1 MAAEW
6 TNFKAKMKAKRIDK
20 GKGKKKDT
28 ISAFNDE
35 NDTLVVQRLS
45 AEVSGKAQKYSRI
58 GAREFVSYEYE
69 EFTIENIRRACEKHF
84 AVDKSMSCDILA
96 GEQGPSCNTVKQ
108 IPDSRV
114 IHVRFVE
121 RVPVVELDEGTELG
135 TRERGPSLKSLPAKR
150 KFSDAETKT
159 RSVPTKSAPS
169 PSKFVPRSL
178 SVVEMLKLG
187 KVITQSTTSVNIYA
201 FNFNEMSWSTTPSTV
216 DFSIGKE
223 PFGKGGFRQAF
234 KATSNDKEFQGTW
247 VIKKYLPKSISDIE
261 STGQSIE
268 QHTKKVVQM
277 HYLARNFAARLS
289 QELQASDDHILFG
302 ETPKYNKISLGKLD
316 SDEYVTV
323 EELVEGSFVK
333 HINNNGHICGDT
345 NNPVCNKAE
354 CLAHYSFERSNKE
367 VMVVD
372 IQGCDYLLFDPEVA
386 SKELKSNEEFF
397 FCTGNLSISAI
408 NNFIESHKCNW
419 YCELLKLPELTNL

>member
-6 TNFKAKMKAKRIDK
+6 RNFKAKMKKKRIDK

-28 ISAFNDE
+28 VSAFIFE

-121 RVPVVELDEGTELG
+121 RVGEGTELG
-135 TRERGPSLKSLPAKR
+135 IRERQPGLKSLPAKR
-150 KFSDAETKT
+150 NFPDAETKT
-159 RSVPTKSAPS
+159 RSEHKKSAPS

-187 KVITQSTTSVNIYA
+187 KVITQSTASVHIFA
-201 FNFNEMSWSTTPSTV
+201 FNFKEMSWSKTPS
-216 DFSIGKE
+216 I
-223 PFGKGGFRQAF
+223 
-234 KATSNDKEFQGTW
+234 
-247 VIKKYLPKSISDIE
+247 
-261 STGQSIE
+261 
-268 QHTKKVVQM
+268 
-277 HYLARNFAARLS
+277 
-289 QELQASDDHILFG
+289 
-302 ETPKYNKISLGKLD
+302 
-316 SDEYVTV
+316 
-323 EELVEGSFVK
+323 
-333 HINNNGHICGDT
+333 
-345 NNPVCNKAE
+345 
-354 CLAHYSFERSNKE
+354 YS
-367 VMVVD
+367 
-372 IQGCDYLLFDPEVA
+372 
-386 SKELKSNEEFF
+386 
-397 FCTGNLSISAI
+397 
-408 NNFIESHKCNW
+408 
-419 YCELLKLPELTNL
+419 